1 MTTTADTRTD
11 AAGDGAEVFTP
22 FPGLRPFETE
32 EYHLFFGREGQ
43 SDELMTRLQR
53 TRFLAVVGTSGSGKS
68 SLVRAGLLPSLYG
81 GLMAGAGSG
90 WRIALTRPGHDP
102 VGNLA
107 RSLAEEVFAG
117 GAGEGEG
124 QDPQVL
130 TSIVETALRRST
142 LGLVDAVRQ
151 ARLPEYENVL
161 VVVDQFEELFRYRAL
176 RELRGTADDA
186 AGFVK
191 LLLEAAAQRDV
202 PVYVIITMRSDFLG
216 DCAQFWGLPEAI
228 NDGQY
233 LIPRM
238 TRDERREAMTG
249 PAAVGGA
256 EISPPLINRLLN
268 DVGDNPDQLPI
279 LQHALMR
286 TWEHWE
292 QSGGRD
298 VRPLELFD
306 YLSVGTMADA
316 LSRHADEAYEEL
328 PDDRARLV
336 AERLFKALTE
346 RAADSRETRRPT
358 SVAEVCEIASTTPA
372 EVAAVVEVFRR
383 EGRSFLMPPPPA
395 PITPSTV
402 IDISHESLIR
412 NWHRLRKWAD
422 EEAMSARIYRRLSDS
437 AALHREG
444 GEGLLQD
451 PALQIALD
459 WRERNQPTPAWG
471 RRYNATFDEAIGY
484 LEASRAA
491 RDARREEEERRRREE
506 LERAEARLAEKERSA
521 RRLRWLVGGL
531 GVMFVFALI
540 AFVSAYQAQ
549 KRAEQVRR
557 RLQMNRQALLHIQSY
572 QMESAEEALN
582 ELYRINA
589 AEGDRQ
595 GEAWVLYNLGELNR
609 KLERHDRAAAFY
621 ESALENEIIA
631 HGELRIDS
639 VGTLDALAH
648 TLESARNYG
657 AAVARYE
664 QLLKLLDRDLS
675 SKGRYFKLNVANVYS
690 DLANV
695 YLKQAEAQSIQPEGF
710 EPASAGEQ
718 LAGSPRPAPAPQD
731 GPRSEPSVIELAERK
746 AREQYRLALAIWEDV
761 LKEDPDAL
769 ADKYVETAEFFRS
782 RLGDKEAP
790 RALYEKVNEL
800 RRRPGSRLAPKQP
813 IGKPNPGN
821 DPGIMAQLPVEGPGY
836 TSFKR
841 DGAGLYGRPAM
852 VDFIKGLG
860 AAWAARRPN
869 VKLVIGDISLRGG
882 GPFPPHID
890 HQDGREVDI
899 WALPNSGV
907 TEPTNIFSPN
917 YSRDLT
923 RELVQ
928 LIKQRYPT
936 AIVYFDDPRLVSEGL
951 TRETS
956 DHDNYLH
963 VLLP

>member
-1 MTTTADTRTD
+1 
-11 AAGDGAEVFTP
+11 
-22 FPGLRPFETE
+22 
-32 EYHLFFGREGQ
+32 
-43 SDELMTRLQR
+43 
-53 TRFLAVVGTSGSGKS
+53 
-68 SLVRAGLLPSLYG
+68 
-81 GLMAGAGSG
+81 
-90 WRIALTRPGHDP
+90 
-102 VGNLA
+102 
-107 RSLAEEVFAG
+107 
-117 GAGEGEG
+117 
-124 QDPQVL
+124 
-130 TSIVETALRRST
+130 
-142 LGLVDAVRQ
+142 
-151 ARLPEYENVL
+151 
-161 VVVDQFEELFRYRAL
+161 
-176 RELRGTADDA
+176 
-186 AGFVK
+186 
-191 LLLEAAAQRDV
+191 
-202 PVYVIITMRSDFLG
+202 
-216 DCAQFWGLPEAI
+216 
-228 NDGQY
+228 
-233 LIPRM
+233 
-238 TRDERREAMTG
+238 
-249 PAAVGGA
+249 
-256 EISPPLINRLLN
+256 
-268 DVGDNPDQLPI
+268 
-279 LQHALMR
+279 MR

-292 QSGGRD
+292 QSGGGPDR
-298 VRPLELFD
+298 RPLELSD
-306 YLSVGTMADA
+306 YLSVGTMSDA

-328 PDDRARLV
+328 PEGRPRLI

-358 SVAEVCEIASTTPA
+358 SVAEICEITGTTPE
-372 EVAAVVEVFRR
+372 EVAGVVEVFRR
-383 EGRSFLMPPPPA
+383 EGRSFLMPPA
-395 PITPSTV
+395 PVPVTPSTV

-459 WRERNQPTPAWG
+459 WRERNHPTPAWG
-471 RRYNATFDEAIGY
+471 SRYNSTFDEAMGY

-521 RRLRWLVGGL
+521 RRLRWLVAGL
-531 GVMFVFALI
+531 GVMFAFSLV

-557 RLQMNRQALLHIQSY
+557 RLQMNRHALLQIQSY
-572 QMESAEEALN
+572 QMEKAEEALN

-589 AEGDRQ
+589 AEGDRE

-631 HGELRIDS
+631 HGDLRIDS

-648 TLESARNYG
+648 TLESARKYDS
-657 AAVARYE
+657 AVARYE
-664 QLLKLLDRDLS
+664 QLLRLLDRDLA

-695 YLKQAEAQSIQPEGF
+695 YIRQAEAQSAQPEGF
-710 EPASAGEQ
+710 EQAPDAAAAPPE
-718 LAGSPRPAPAPQD
+718 RPAPQA
-731 GPRSEPSVIELAERK
+731 GPRGHPSVIAEAEQK
-746 AREQYRLALAIWEDV
+746 AGRQYRLALAIWEDV
-761 LKEDPDAL
+761 LRDDPDAL

-782 RLGDKEAP
+782 RLGDKETP

-836 TSFKR
+836 ISSKR
-841 DGAGLYGRPAM
+841 DGTALFGRPAM
-852 VDFIKGLG
+852 VDFVRGVG
-860 AAWAARRPN
+860 AAWAARHPN
-869 VKLVIGDISLRGG
+869 VKIVVGDISLRGG

-899 WALPNSGV
+899 WALPNSGIV
-907 TEPTNIFSPN
+907 EPTNIFSPN

-928 LIKQRYPT
+928 IIKQRYPS
-936 AIVYFDDPRLVSEGL
+936 AVIYFDDPRLVAEGL

-963 VLLP
+963 ILLP